1 MARNGSL
8 ITLISNTNRF
18 SHTELILQRNIFLQE
33 QLHWSRAELIET
45 LLIDRFTLP
54 PGYAIQ
60 YVEEGVINWR
70 KAMKN
75 LPNDSVTS
83 TNRVLAR
90 RQVMLEPFRC
100 HRAIRANVL
109 PNDAGTA
116 LQPGNNS
123 GGAIYC
129 INGLVECTLRQW
141 TIHNCRPPKVTW
153 RNR

>member
-60 YVEEGVINWR
+60 YVEEGVIN
-70 KAMKN
+70 
-75 LPNDSVTS
+75 
-83 TNRVLAR
+83 
-90 RQVMLEPFRC
+90 
-100 HRAIRANVL
+100 
-109 PNDAGTA
+109 
-116 LQPGNNS
+116 
-123 GGAIYC
+123 
-129 INGLVECTLRQW
+129 
-141 TIHNCRPPKVTW
+141 
-153 RNR
+153 